1 MDEFDK
7 IKELSDDIMGRK
19 EPSFKKT
26 QEPAEEAPEETL
38 PDTSFLTN
46 DPVADD
52 DMTED
57 DVPTVR
63 WWLILLAAFIGL
75 SAVVLIGFFLFGREE
90 QSDSIITISA
100 TPDPV
105 RVKPEEAGGISIPDQ
120 DKLVYTRTQGAAPK
134 VEKLFPEP
142 EKPVLPE
149 LMLKRIEPVL
159 AEMETEDEWASTEP
173 EVVIE
178 QAEPEPKKE
187 VLALP
192 VQKVETKP
200 QTTTKPAAAAPAK
213 KATSGWRI
221 QLYSTPKKAMA
232 EKTWADVSQKQK
244 ALLSDM
250 PHYVVAAEIAG
261 KGTFY
266 RLQAGQFSSKEQAT
280 ALCTKL
286 KAKKQD
292 CIPVQAGK

>member
-1 MDEFDK
+1 MNEFDK

-19 EPSFKKT
+19 EPSFKEVPET
-26 QEPAEEAPEETL
+26 AEENTEKAL
-38 PDTSFLTN
+38 PDASFLTE

-52 DMTED
+52 NMTED
-57 DVPTVR
+57 DVPTVH
-63 WWLILLAAFIGL
+63 WWLILLAAFIGI

-100 TPDPV
+100 TPEPV

-120 DKLVYTRTQGAAPK
+120 DKLVYTRTQGATPK

-149 LMLKRIEPVL
+149 LMKRIEPVL
-159 AEMETEDEWASTEP
+159 AEIEEEEWTNNEP
-173 EVVIE
+173 EIVIE

-192 VQKVETKP
+192 AQKVETKP
-200 QTTTKPAAAAPAK
+200 QTTTKPTVTAPAK
-213 KATSGWRI
+213 KATGSWRI

-232 EKTWADVSQKQK
+232 EKTWTEISQKQK

-250 PHYVVAAEIAG
+250 PHYVVTAEIAG

-266 RLQAGQFSSKEQAT
+266 RLQAGQFSSREQAT

>member
-1 MDEFDK
+1 MNEFDK

-19 EPSFKKT
+19 EPSFKKN
-26 QEPAEEAPEETL
+26 EEVMEGASSDPI
-38 PDTSFLTN
+38 PDASFLTE
-46 DPVADD
+46 DPAIDE

-63 WWLILLAAFIGL
+63 WWLILLAAFIGI

-90 QSDSIITISA
+90 QPDKVITISP

-120 DKLVYTRTQGAAPK
+120 DKLVYTRTKGVAPK

-149 LMLKRIEPVL
+149 LMKRIDVL
-159 AEMETEDEWASTEP
+159 AEMDLDEQAINETEPTII
-173 EVVIE
+173 IE
-178 QAEPEPKKE
+178 EAEPEPKKE

-192 VQKVETKP
+192 EKKVEAKQNKTVSKP
-200 QTTTKPAAAAPAK
+200 VAGT
-213 KATSGWRI
+213 WRI
-221 QLYSTPKKAMA
+221 QLFSTPKKPMA
-232 EKTWADVSQKQK
+232 EKAWTDISQKQK
-244 ALLSDM
+244 ALLSNT

-266 RLQAGQFSSKEQAT
+266 RLQAGQFSSRDQAT

-292 CIPVQAGK
+292 CVPVQVGK

>member
-19 EPSFKKT
+19 EPSFKKDSKVT
-26 QEPAEEAPEETL
+26 EESPEETL

-46 DPVADD
+46 DPVTDD
-52 DMTED
+52 EMTED

-63 WWLILLAAFIGL
+63 WWLILLAAFIGI
-75 SAVVLIGFFLFGREE
+75 SAVVLIGFFLFGRED
-90 QSDSIITISA
+90 QPDGMITISA

-120 DKLVYTRTQGAAPK
+120 DKLVYTRTQGAIPK

-149 LMLKRIEPVL
+149 LMKRIEPVL
-159 AEMETEDEWASTEP
+159 AEIDESEWTNTEP
-173 EVVIE
+173 EIVIE

-192 VQKVETKP
+192 AKKVETKP
-200 QTTTKPAAAAPAK
+200 QTTAKQTVTAPIK
-213 KATSGWRI
+213 KAAGNWRI
-221 QLYSTPKKAMA
+221 QLYSTPKKAVA
-232 EKTWADVSQKQK
+232 EKTWTEISQKQK

-266 RLQAGQFSSKEQAT
+266 RLQAGQFSSREQAT